1 MAAVLHGAE
10 HRGGRHEADPDRLHA
25 QALAGG
31 AGLLASV
38 HPRQPSEV
46 LHVRLVLDG
55 EA

>member
-1 MAAVLHGAE
+1 MAAVLDASEHG
-10 HRGGRHEADPDRLHA
+10 GGRDEPDLDRLHA